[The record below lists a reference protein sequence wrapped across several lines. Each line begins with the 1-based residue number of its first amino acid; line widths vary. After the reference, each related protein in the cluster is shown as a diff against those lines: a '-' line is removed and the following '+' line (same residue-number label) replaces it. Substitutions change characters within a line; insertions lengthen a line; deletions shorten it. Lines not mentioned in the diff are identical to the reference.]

1 MAARLLV
8 AFALL
13 ALSFDVHSDDPASFV
28 VHEWG
33 TFTSVQGADGAQLTW
48 APLLDT
54 ELPAFVYRSFI
65 DNGGLGG
72 PALLAA
78 QSKGSLSA
86 TLRMETPVI
95 YFYTQKQ
102 LEVDVRVLFPE
113 GLITEWYPQASRLG
127 PYVPDDGHPTADSRR
142 SLIEWTNVNVLARD
156 TNEITSTALIRD
168 QGNSRADHYY
178 AARETDANF
187 LRVSTEGNGTEYD
200 RNLFYR
206 GVGYLDAPL
215 IVSMS
220 DDERILTLATSSIEP
235 MAHLFVVT
243 VQRGLMRYQK
253 VKQVARTMSTEVDLN
268 VEGFGAHRDVSVQ
281 LMRDVVAAL
290 VQEGLYE
297 REARAMVETWKDQWF
312 AENGTRVLYVLPRAW
327 TDRNLPIE
335 ISPAP
340 HKVVRVMVGRSEVI
354 TPTQERELE
363 RHILSYATGDAIEM
377 ERATEAA
384 RELHLGRFMMPAA
397 RLALGPKVT
406 DAAWWRAAQRLVFEV
421 HASDQRNPQLS
432 QAAH

>member
-13 ALSFDVHSDDPASFV
+13 ALSFDIRSDDPDSFV

-54 ELPAFVYRSFI
+54 ELPSFVYRSFI

-72 PALLAA
+72 PALLAG
-78 QSKGSLSA
+78 QNKGRLSA

-95 YFYTQKQ
+95 YFYTEKQ

-113 GLITEWYPQASRLG
+113 GLITEWYPQASQVG
-127 PYVPDDGHPTADSRR
+127 PYVSDDRDRIADSQR
-142 SLIEWTNVNVLARD
+142 SLIEWNDVHVLARG

-168 QGNSRADHYY
+168 RKSSRADHYY

-187 LRVSTEGNGTEYD
+187 VRVSTARNGIEYD

-220 DDERILTLATSSIEP
+220 NDERILTLATNSIEP
-235 MAHLFVVT
+235 MVHLFVVT

-253 VKQVARTMSTEVDLN
+253 VEQVARTMSTEVDLN
-268 VEGFGAHRDVSVQ
+268 LEGFGAHRDVSVQ
-281 LMRDVVAAL
+281 LMRDVAAAL

-297 REARAMVETWKDQWF
+297 SEARAMVETWKDQWF

-327 TDRNLPIE
+327 TDRNLPLE

-340 HKVVRVMVGRSEVI
+340 HTLVRVMVGRSEVI

-363 RHILSYATGDAIEM
+363 RHILSYATGDSIAKQ
-377 ERATEAA
+377 RATQAA
-384 RELHLGRFMMPAA
+384 RDLQLGRFIVPAA
-397 RLALGPKVT
+397 QLALGPKP
-406 DAAWWRAAQRLVFEV
+406 AEALWRAAERLTFEV
-421 HASDQRNPQLS
+421 HASDEQNTQLV